1 MKNILILVDM
11 QNGFCQTKE
20 TREVISRIETL
31 LKKQTFDA
39 VIATKFLN
47 ADNSPFIKILNWNKM
62 IENNPITKY
71 EKEETKIVK
80 PLKKYIHA
88 VLFKRS
94 YGLDKDL
101 MDALIEMINDIIDN
115 SAITEQKQ
123 VFIAGVDTDCCV
135 LATAISLFENGIR
148 PIVLT
153 KYCASNGGKKS
164 HEAGLTCL
172 KRLIGQKQLIDSET
186 IKFKE

>member
-11 QNGFCQTKE
+11 QNGFCKTKK
-20 TREVISRIETL
+20 TREVVSRIETL

-39 VIATKFLN
+39 VIATRFLN
-47 ADNSPFIKILNWNKM
+47 ADNSPFAKMLNWNKM

-88 VLFKRS
+88 VLFKRGC
-94 YGLDKDL
+94 YGLDKDFSLDTL
-101 MDALIEMINDIIDN
+101 METINDIIGNADK
-115 SAITEQKQ
+115 KQ
-123 VFIAGVDTDCCV
+123 IFIAGVDTDCSV
-135 LATAISLFENGIR
+135 LATAISLFENGIC

-164 HEAGLTCL
+164 HKAGLTCL